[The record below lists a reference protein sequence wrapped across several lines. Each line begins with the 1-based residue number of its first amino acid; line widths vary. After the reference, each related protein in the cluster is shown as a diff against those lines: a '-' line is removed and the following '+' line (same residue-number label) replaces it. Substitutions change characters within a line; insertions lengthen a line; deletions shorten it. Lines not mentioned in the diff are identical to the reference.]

1 MLVLSRKVGETI
13 CIGGAI
19 TIKVTAASK
28 GRVRIAIDA
37 PREIPVLRGE
47 LQTFD
52 GGDDLPDGVVT
63 LPTVVSDHGLTEV
76 SSHGQ

>member
-1 MLVLSRKVGETI
+1 MLILSRKVGETI
-13 CIGGAI
+13 CIGEAI

-47 LQTFD
+47 LQPFD
-52 GGDDLPDGVVT
+52 GVDDLSNGVET
-63 LPTVVSDHGLTEV
+63 LPAVVSNQQLNEV
-76 SSHGQ
+76 GNASQ